1 MSVHYKFKSSL
12 DFDTVTFDGLHISVG
27 DLKKNI
33 LQQKKI
39 GKGAEFDLQITNAQ
53 TKEVYTADDFLIP
66 KNTSVIVARVPVTT
80 SGRKNCSRERNRDG
94 GEHSVPDV
102 CSPLW
107 GNTQYSPS
115 SYYYYSPDLCL
126 LSYSCCGVSVLR

>member
-53 TKEVYTADDFLIP
+53 TKEVYTTDDFLIP
-66 KNTSVIVARVPVTT
+66 KNTSVIVARVPVTS
-80 SGRKNCSRERNRDG
+80 SGRKNCRERNRD

-107 GNTQYSPS
+107 GNTQNPSS
-115 SYYYYSPDLCL
+115 SYYYSSDLCL
-126 LSYSCCGVSVLR
+126 LSYCCGVSVSR

>member
-66 KNTSVIVARVPVTT
+66 KNTSVIVARVPVTS
-80 SGRKNCSRERNRDG
+80 SGRKNCRERNRD

-107 GNTQYSPS
+107 GKTQNPS
-115 SYYYYSPDLCL
+115 SYYYYSSDLCL
-126 LSYSCCGVSVLR
+126 LSSYSSCGVSVLQ